1 MRGGRRCDAEI
12 QPTDNFPLGVILP
25 RVSQGSLTWMVER
38 PSDNSSHAHPRPAS
52 FWSDRVWKGM
62 SKERKDPS
70 FLAKT
75 TNTDPSA
82 PAAAV
87 GTLSQVL
94 MHGRYTRC
102 AQGAKHMDFIQ
113 PFGCEQNVE

>member
-1 MRGGRRCDAEI
+1 
-12 QPTDNFPLGVILP
+12 
-25 RVSQGSLTWMVER
+25 
-38 PSDNSSHAHPRPAS
+38 
-52 FWSDRVWKGM
+52 M